1 MSAAHRL
8 EAVDVVKAY
17 AAVGGADAVDGA
29 GAPPVLQG
37 VSLTLDAGE
46 SVAIVGPSGCGKST
60 LLNVLGALVRPT
72 SGTVRFE
79 GEDLYARDETA
90 LAAFRNRCLGFVFQ
104 AHHLLPQ
111 CSALENVLVPT
122 VVHPDADLRRG
133 AVERARSLLD
143 RVGLADRM
151 AHRPG
156 QLSGGE
162 CQRVAVARALVNR
175 PRLVLAD
182 EPTGS
187 LDEAASDRLIDLLT
201 DLHRADGVT
210 LGTVTHAS
218 RLAARM
224 ERGLA
229 LRHGRLE
236 PWTP

>member
-1 MSAAHRL
+1 MSAPHRL

-17 AAVGGADAVDGA
+17 AAVDGA

-60 LLNVLGALVRPT
+60 LLNVLGALARPT

-79 GEDLYARDETA
+79 GEDLYARDETD

-133 AVERARSLLD
+133 AVARARALLD

-210 LGTVTHAS
+210 LVAVTHAS

-224 ERGLA
+224 GRGLA

-236 PWTP
+236 PWTPDA